1 VEQRYFRETRCYPPQ
16 HVIVLRR
23 DVWERDRSL
32 GARLVETFE
41 RSEASFTRAQRLY
54 PYSTPWLVSEIE
66 ETERLM
72 GRDFHPHGLETNR
85 HALDVF
91 CQSGFEDGLTKR
103 RVTVDEFFA
112 EFLKSERG
120 L

>member
-1 VEQRYFRETRCYPPQ
+1 LGRY
-16 HVIVLRR
+16 
-23 DVWERDRSL
+23 
-32 GARLVETFE
+32 
-41 RSEASFTRAQRLY
+41 
-54 PYSTPWLVSEIE
+54 
-66 ETERLM
+66 
-72 GRDFHPHGLETNR
+72 FHPHGLEKNR

-112 EFLKSERG
+112 EFIKSDRG